1 MKPRKS
7 LITIMELQKALEID
21 KAALSEPH
29 YPKAEIL
36 IGAFISRLA
45 FVRHIDPVFGL
56 RC

>member
-1 MKPRKS
+1 
-7 LITIMELQKALEID
+7 MELQKALEID